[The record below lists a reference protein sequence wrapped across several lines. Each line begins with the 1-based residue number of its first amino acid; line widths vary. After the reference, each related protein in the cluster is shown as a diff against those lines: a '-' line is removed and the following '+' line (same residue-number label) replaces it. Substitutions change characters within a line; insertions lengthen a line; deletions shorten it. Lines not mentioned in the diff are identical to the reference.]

1 MGYVGNLMIS
11 LFIFLLLI
19 AVYSYIEKMEENG
32 CACSE
37 HPNRAFI
44 KKFTAFVL
52 LFLVFII
59 IVPTSLVSEQFGTT
73 IAGIFTFVKLIFYV
87 ICIVYFFMIID
98 YTRFLVNE
106 KCKCSEDIRREF
118 IMAGSVV
125 EISLFLLILMTV
137 IVLPILFSSASS
149 VFTNMHKYEKEFSSV
164 VKNPYKSMK
173 KIPSRLKQSK
183 AVLSDF
189 SSSVKKSFRRKY
201 K

>member
-37 HPNRAFI
+37 HPNRTFI
-44 KKFTAFVL
+44 KKFTAVVL

-59 IVPTSLVSEQFGTT
+59 IVPTSLVSEQFGIT
-73 IAGIFTFVKLIFYV
+73 IAGIYTFVKLIFYI
-87 ICIVYFFMIID
+87 ICIVYFFLIID

-125 EISLFLLILMTV
+125 EISLFILILMTV

-164 VKNPYKSMK
+164 VKNPYKTIK
-173 KIPSRLKQSK
+173 KIPSKFKQSK

-189 SSSVKKSFRRKY
+189 SSSVKKSFRKY

>member
-19 AVYSYIEKMEENG
+19 AVYSYIEKMEEIG

-44 KKFTAFVL
+44 KKFTGFVL
-52 LFLVFII
+52 LFLVFVI
-59 IVPTSLVSEQFGTT
+59 IVPTSLVSEQFGST

-137 IVLPILFSSASS
+137 IVLPILFSSAGS

-164 VKNPYKSMK
+164 VQNPYKSMK
-173 KIPSRLKQSK
+173 NIPSKLKQSK